1 MSEFNK
7 YSTDGGATFI
17 DVEDSE
23 AVHYGEQSKGYVGK
37 NHLHVTQPSI
47 FNLGG
52 VKVTVNSDGSVT
64 FNGTATSNNSFSL
77 TDWTENLFSEGDYLL
92 SDVNGQ
98 AGKIFTFIARKKG
111 TSGVVDNT
119 IDTHAMQNKPFTVDY
134 TEYDYYKVA
143 IYFFSGQTFNNLT
156 IYPMIR
162 FASIPD
168 STYEPWCMSNRE
180 LTEVQEI
187 TFLNDTTNSRFI
199 KGYKVGRIVN
209 ICIKGSFPQND
220 TYPTLDTPI
229 PDSWYPYES
238 IAVSNY
244 SAGQNTGTAFAMI
257 DVDSKKIRISN
268 VANVSYYNT
277 TLSYISKG

>member
-1 MSEFNK
+1 MADISK
-7 YSTDGGATFI
+7 ISPDDGSTI
-17 DVEDSE
+17 LNIKDSN
-23 AVHYGEQSKGYVGK
+23 AVHWGDQSKGYVGK

-162 FASIPD
+162 LASIPD
-168 STYEPWCMSNRE
+168 STYEPYLTPNTDLMSYADNAISG
-180 LTEVQEI
+180 V
-187 TFLNDTTNSRFI
+187 
-199 KGYKVGRIVN
+199 K
-209 ICIKGSFPQND
+209 
-220 TYPTLDTPI
+220 
-229 PDSWYPYES
+229 
-238 IAVSNY
+238 NY
-244 SAGQNTGTAFAMI
+244 CKNTGGNQTI
-257 DVDSKKIRISN
+257 
-268 VANVSYYNT
+268 NT
-277 TLSYISKG
+277 TVFIV